1 MTHAS
6 GAASVPQT
14 VERIYRA
21 ESGRILA
28 SLIGLL
34 GDFDVAEE
42 ALQDAFTTA
51 LERWPAD
58 GVPAQPRAWLVGT
71 GRHKGLDRL
80 RRAKR
85 GSEKLAELQ
94 RSQPDATSDAA
105 KTTGEED
112 SAIPDERLRLV
123 FTCCHPALAPES
135 QVALTLKTV
144 CGLSTEEIARA
155 FLAPVPTVAQRLVRA
170 KTKIRDAGIPYE
182 VPSVDQLPAR
192 FDAVLAVIYLVF
204 NEGYTATRGDELVR
218 RDLCNEAI
226 RLARMVRELLPG
238 RAEATGLLALML
250 LHHSRRDARK
260 TPSGDLVLLEEQDR
274 RQWNQVEIDE
284 GLALVRS
291 AAAASDAGPYT
302 TQAAIAA
309 VHAQAPTAAAT
320 DWRQIASL
328 YELLQ
333 RLQPS
338 PVIDL
343 NHAVAVAMTDGPE
356 AGLRLLDG
364 IESSGTLPRYHLL
377 PAARGE
383 LLRRLGRSPEAAD
396 AYRAAL
402 ALVRLEPE
410 RRFLERRLAE
420 LAATPKET
428 TD

>member
-105 KTTGEED
+105 TTTGEED

-182 VPSVDQLPAR
+182 VPSVDQLPGR

-302 TQAAIAA
+302 TQAA
-309 VHAQAPTAAAT
+309 TAAAT

>member
-1 MTHAS
+1 MTEAS
-6 GAASVPQT
+6 AAASVSQT

-58 GVPAQPRAWLVGT
+58 GVPVQPRAWLVGT

-85 GSEKLAELQ
+85 GSEKLAELH
-94 RSQPDATSDAA
+94 RSLPDATADAVS
-105 KTTGEED
+105 TTGEDD

-123 FTCCHPALAPES
+123 FTCCHPALALES

-144 CGLSTEEIARA
+144 CGLSTDEIARA

-182 VPSVDQLPAR
+182 VPSVDQLPGR

-204 NEGYTATRGDELVR
+204 NEGYTATSGDELVR

-226 RLARMVRELLPG
+226 RLARMVRELLSD
-238 RAEATGLLALML
+238 RTEANGLLALML
-250 LHHSRRDARK
+250 LHHSRRDARE

-274 RQWNQVEIDE
+274 HQWNQAEIRE
-284 GLALVRS
+284 GLALVGS
-291 AAAASDAGPYT
+291 EVAASEAGPYSI
-302 TQAAIAA
+302 QAAIAA
-309 VHAQAPTAAAT
+309 AHAQAPTAADT

-328 YELLQ
+328 YQLLQ

-338 PVIDL
+338 PVVDL
-343 NHAVAVAMTDGPE
+343 NHAVAVAMADGAE

-364 IESSGTLPRYHLL
+364 IESSGSLPRYHLL

-383 LLRRLGRSPEAAD
+383 LLRRLGRSLEAAD

-420 LAATPKET
+420 LAAKSKKN
-428 TD
+428 D

>member
-1 MTHAS
+1 MTEAS
-6 GAASVPQT
+6 AGASVPLT

-51 LERWPAD
+51 LERWPSD

-85 GSEKLAELQ
+85 GSEKLAELL
-94 RSQPDATSDAA
+94 RSLPDATADAA
-105 KTTGEED
+105 TTTGEDD
-112 SAIPDERLRLV
+112 SAIPDERLRLM

-192 FDAVLAVIYLVF
+192 FDTVLAVIYLVF
-204 NEGYTATRGDELVR
+204 NEGYTATSGDELVR

-226 RLARMVRELLPG
+226 RLARMVRELLPD
-238 RAEATGLLALML
+238 RMEATGLLALML
-250 LHHSRRDARK
+250 LHHSRRDARE

-274 RQWNQVEIDE
+274 RQWNQAEIRE

-291 AAAASDAGPYT
+291 AVAASEAGPYT
-302 TQAAIAA
+302 IQAAIAA
-309 VHAQAPTAAAT
+309 VHAQTPTAAAT

-328 YELLQ
+328 YLLLQ

-343 NHAVAVAMTDGPE
+343 NHAVAVAMAEGPE

-364 IESSGTLPRYHLL
+364 IESRGSLPRYHLL

-383 LLRRLGRSPEAAD
+383 LLRRLGRAAEAAD

-420 LAATPKET
+420 LAATSKEN
-428 TD
+428 D